1 MSSIALWILLSL
13 QPATGPATANAQ
25 PGTVTVQQSLTIPDE
40 IAPAMIIYLNCLT
53 SSQGV
58 PLINERGEAMERVV
72 PKGGDCTAHRK
83 EAAVKADWMLREYT
97 NSSRKERRQLIENTL
112 NSLDK
117 SMPRYPERPPV
128 AKPNA
133 QN

>member
-1 MSSIALWILLSL
+1 MSSIALWMLLSL
-13 QPATGPATANAQ
+13 QPATGPAIGNGP
-25 PGTVTVQQSLTIPDE
+25 PGTITVQRSLTIPDE

-83 EAAVKADWMLREYT
+83 EAADKADWMLREYT
-97 NSSRKERRQLIENTL
+97 NRSRKERRQLIENTL
-112 NSLDK
+112 DSLDE

-128 AKPNA
+128 AKPHA
-133 QN
+133 QD

>member
-1 MSSIALWILLSL
+1 MSIIALWTLLAL
-13 QPATGPATANAQ
+13 ATGPASANA
-25 PGTVTVQQSLTIPDE
+25 PGTVTVQQNLTIPDE

-58 PLINERGEAMERVV
+58 PLMNERGDAMERVV

-83 EAAVKADWMLREYT
+83 EASEKADWMLKRYT
-97 NSSRKERRQLIENTL
+97 NRSRRERRELIESTL

-117 SMPRYPERPPV
+117 FMPRYPEQPPV
-128 AKPNA
+128 AKPDA
-133 QN
+133 QH